1 MKTIEQFLSDLY
13 RQEVQLWVEGDRLRC
28 NAPEAVLTEEL
39 NTQLRMRKS
48 EIVAFL
54 QRHET
59 VLPTTIQ
66 PVLRTAPLP
75 LSFAQQRLWF
85 LEQMQSEGA
94 VYNIPLAVQVEGFL
108 DEEAFEASLNAI
120 IRRHEALRTQFVMVE
135 GVPMQAIAAP
145 EPLTIDQHDLQA
157 YPPEEQEAEV
167 RRQAVQAAQTRF
179 DLAQAPLLR
188 VTLLRLA
195 DTQAVVLFTMHHII
209 SDGWSMEVLLQE
221 LALFYKAALTGAT
234 VPLPPLPIQYADF
247 AAWQRQRLQGEVL
260 EQPLSYW
267 REQLAGT
274 LPVLQLPTDF
284 ARARVQTF
292 RGAVESFALSA
303 TVSEQLKALGR
314 AYSATLFMTLLAAF
328 KVLLFRYTG
337 QRDLLVGAPI
347 ANRNR
352 AEVEGLIG
360 FFVNTLVLRSQLTPD
375 ATFLELLEQIK
386 TTTYQAYEHQDLP
399 FEKLVE
405 VLQPERDLSH
415 NPLFQVKFR
424 LENAPQKAVSLPGLT
439 LKPLPQNYST
449 AKLDLSVDL
458 YETPDGIVGGF
469 EYNCDLFEADTIHR
483 MVAHFQT
490 LLEGIATSPHQRIA
504 ELPLL
509 TPTEKYQ
516 QLYEW
521 NNTQTPYASDR
532 CFHHLFEAQV
542 EKTPDA
548 TALAFEAA
556 DGSEPQQLTY
566 TELNR
571 RSNQLAH
578 HLQSL
583 GVGPEVIV
591 GICLA
596 RSLEMIVALLAVL
609 KAGGAYLPL
618 DPTYPSERLTFMLE
632 NARASVLITARSL
645 WATAEE
651 IPTQNLHSPLSKG
664 TATAG
669 DPQDVDEA
677 VGSAHPMIP
686 EEIQQLFIDTGWPT
700 EQPDTNPTS
709 NVTPAHLAYL
719 IYTSGSTGAPK
730 GVLIPHGGLVNLT
743 EDKIRVCDVRSG
755 DCVLQFFSFSFDA
768 SIPEIIMALATG
780 ARLLLASAE
789 TLLPGPRL
797 ADLMHCHHV
806 THITITPSALVSVPY
821 GDFPKL
827 RMVLVGGEA
836 PSPELI
842 TAWSQ
847 GRRFINAYGPT
858 ETTVNASMVP
868 CGNDH
873 PLQPTLRPSLNKQL
887 YVLDEQLQLL
897 PVGAIGELH
906 IGGIG
911 LARGYLHRPELTA
924 ERFVPNP
931 FIQGTGNW
939 ELGTGNW
946 ERKSKAEGK
955 RQKVEGIQNSK
966 FKIQNSKFNYPST
979 LYKTGD
985 LACYLP
991 DGRIKLLGRID
1002 DQAKIRGF
1010 RVEPAEIESHLNQHP
1025 EVKASVVIVREDIPG
1040 DKRLVAYVVSN
1051 SELRRALPF
1060 PQGILNSEFKKH
1072 LADKLPHYL
1081 VPSAFIQLE
1090 ALPLTPNGKVD
1101 VRSLPAP
1108 SVESPQANYVA
1119 PRSATEVT
1127 LAQIFAQ
1134 VLDVERVGVHDDFFD
1149 LGGHSLLATQLVAK
1163 LLQVFEV
1170 EITVIDLFEATTVA
1184 GLAQQIEQKQMMAQ
1198 LQTRPSEGDADRE
1211 EFAL

>member
-1 MKTIEQFLSDLY
+1 
-13 RQEVQLWVEGDRLRC
+13 
-28 NAPEAVLTEEL
+28 
-39 NTQLRMRKS
+39 
-48 EIVAFL
+48 
-54 QRHET
+54 
-59 VLPTTIQ
+59 
-66 PVLRTAPLP
+66 
-75 LSFAQQRLWF
+75 
-85 LEQMQSEGA
+85 
-94 VYNIPLAVQVEGFL
+94 
-108 DEEAFEASLNAI
+108 
-120 IRRHEALRTQFVMVE
+120 
-135 GVPMQAIAAP
+135 MQAIAAP
-145 EPLTIDQHDLQA
+145 EPLTIEQYDLRTCSS
-157 YPPEEQEAEV
+157 EERETEV
-167 RRQAVQAAQTRF
+167 RQQAIQAAQTRF
-179 DLAQAPLLR
+179 DLTQAPLLR
-188 VTLLRLA
+188 VTLLWLDDA
-195 DTQAVVLFTMHHII
+195 HAVVLFTMHHII

-234 VPLPPLPIQYADF
+234 PPLSPLPIQYADF
-247 AAWQRQRLQGEVL
+247 AAWQCEWLQGEVL
-260 EQPLSYW
+260 ERQLSYW

-284 ARARVQTF
+284 SRARVQTF
-292 RGAVESFALSA
+292 QGAVESFALSA
-303 TVSEQLKALGR
+303 TVSEQLRALGQTQ
-314 AYSATLFMTLLAAF
+314 SATLFMTLLAAF

-337 QRDLLVGAPI
+337 QPDLLVGTPI

-386 TTTYQAYEHQDLP
+386 TTTYAAYEHQDLP

-405 VLQPERDLSH
+405 VLQPERDLSY

-424 LENAPQKAVSLPGLT
+424 LENAPQQAVSLPGLT
-439 LKPLPQNYST
+439 LKPLSQSYST

-469 EYNCDLFEADTIHR
+469 EYNRDLFEADTIRR
-483 MVAHFQT
+483 MVAHFQI
-490 LLEGIATSPHQRIA
+490 LLKGIAADPHQRLA

-509 TPTEKYQ
+509 TPAERHQ
-516 QLYEW
+516 QLHEW
-521 NNTQTPYASDR
+521 NDTQTPYASDR

-542 EKTPDA
+542 EQTPDA
-548 TALAFEAA
+548 IALIFDPV
-556 DGSEPQQLTY
+556 DGSELQQLTY
-566 TELNR
+566 TELNQ

-583 GVGPEVIV
+583 GVGPEMIV

-596 RSLEMIVALLAVL
+596 RSLDMIVAMLAVL

-618 DPTYPSERLTFMLE
+618 DPTYPPERLTFMLE
-632 NARASVLITARSL
+632 NSQASVLITARSL
-645 WATAEE
+645 WAIAEE
-651 IPTQNLHSPLSKG
+651 TPLPNPHSPLPKG
-664 TATAG
+664 AATAAV
-669 DPQDVDEA
+669 PQDA
-677 VGSAHPMIP
+677 NASADNMQPTVP
-686 EEIQQLFIDTGWPT
+686 GATRQLFIDTDWPAD
-700 EQPDTNPTS
+700 QPTHSPTPPLPHS
-709 NVTPAHLAYL
+709 PNSLAYL
-719 IYTSGSTGAPK
+719 IYTSGSTGTPK
-730 GVLIPHGGLVNLT
+730 GVLIPQGGLVNLT

-789 TLLPGPRL
+789 ALLPGPGL
-797 ADLMHCHHV
+797 ADLMRRHRV
-806 THITITPSALVSVPY
+806 THITITPSALISVPY
-821 GDFPKL
+821 GDFPAL

-842 TAWSQ
+842 TPWSQ

-868 CGNDH
+868 CGNGH
-873 PLQPTLRPSLNKQL
+873 PLQPTLCPSANKQL

-906 IGGIG
+906 IGGTG
-911 LARGYLHRPELTA
+911 LARGYLNRPELTA

-931 FIQGTGNW
+931 FLQGTGNR
-939 ELGTGNW
+939 EQG
-946 ERKSKAEGK
+946 AEEWQGS
-955 RQKVEGIQNSK
+955 RVAGWQDNNDPSTHPPIH
-966 FKIQNSKFNYPST
+966 PST

-985 LACYLP
+985 LACHLP

-1025 EVKASVVIVREDIPG
+1025 EVKASVVIVREDVPG
-1040 DKRLVAYVVSN
+1040 DKRLVAYVVLN
-1051 SELRRALPF
+1051 SEFRIP
-1060 PQGILNSEFKKH
+1060 NSEFKKH
-1072 LADKLPHYL
+1072 LAEKLPHYL
-1081 VPSAFIQLE
+1081 VPSAFVQLE

-1108 SVESPQANYVA
+1108 SIESPEANYVA
-1119 PRSATEVT
+1119 PRSATEAT
-1127 LAQIFAQ
+1127 LAEIFAQ
-1134 VLDVERVGVHDDFFD
+1134 VLDAERVGVHDDFFE
-1149 LGGHSLLATQLVAK
+1149 LGGHSLLATQLVAQ

-1170 EITVIDLFEATTVA
+1170 EVTVIDLFEATTVS
-1184 GLAQQIEQKQMMAQ
+1184 GLAQRIEQKQMMAQ
-1198 LQTRPSEGDADRE
+1198 LQVRPSAEDADRE